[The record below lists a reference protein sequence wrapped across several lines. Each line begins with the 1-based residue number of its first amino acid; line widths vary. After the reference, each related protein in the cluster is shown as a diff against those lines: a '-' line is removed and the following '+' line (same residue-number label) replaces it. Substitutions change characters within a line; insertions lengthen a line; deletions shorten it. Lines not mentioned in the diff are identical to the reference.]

1 MMLCTSENSRRASGV
16 GCSRPRTRSNIS
28 MRSRLSAVA
37 SMRLTAGGET
47 HSMRAAPLSVPAI
60 MMA

>member
-1 MMLCTSENSRRASGV
+1 
-16 GCSRPRTRSNIS
+16 

-37 SMRLTAGGET
+37 SMRLTAGGDT

-60 MMA
+60 MMAWKTSICRRFSGTGEGKAVVIMALAR